1 MPKDS
6 PDVPLR
12 EGLTGIATKME
23 TFSSLVKLLAQ
34 HAASQPD
41 QRAYIFLSDRGE
53 EEAVLTFRELH
64 DAALATAS
72 RLAKIARPGDRA
84 VLVFPPGLEFII
96 AFFACQI
103 ARVIAVPMMVPRRQS
118 ARDSSI
124 GIMANCDPVV
134 ALTSPAFA
142 IRRDLQQ
149 RLSHGRMPWLS
160 VDLAQIEPAAAG
172 WPDPDPEDI
181 AFLQYTS
188 GSTSDPKGVA
198 VSHGNLLANLDMIR
212 VSLGT
217 TKQSTYV
224 NWVPLYHD
232 MGLILNALEAFYVGA
247 LCVLMAPNAF
257 MQRPLGWLRAIHHY
271 RAEVGCS
278 PNFGFDLCVSRYRAE
293 QMQGI
298 DLSCWKVALNGAEP
312 VQAGTIGR
320 FIETFA
326 SHGFNPEAAFPA
338 YGMAEAT
345 LLIAGGRRG
354 GGHRTLTV
362 SRSGLQAHAVHAP
375 VDQADA
381 QTLVGCGRALVNER
395 IAIVEPDSRRRC
407 FANRIGEIWVNG
419 PNVAHAYWRNAEASR
434 SGLNARIDG
443 DEDGASWL
451 RTGDLGLLDETGELF
466 ITGRIKDLIV
476 VRGINHYP
484 QDIEHT
490 VQALHPAFRRNCG
503 AAFSVP
509 DDRDEE
515 TLVIVQEIERTERN
529 RIDPTE
535 MMGLIRQG
543 VTDQHELFARHIML
557 IRPGALPK
565 TTSGKL
571 QRGLTRRL
579 WLERHFEDLTAGA
592 H

>member
-1 MPKDS
+1 
-6 PDVPLR
+6 
-12 EGLTGIATKME
+12 ME
-23 TFSSLVKLLAQ
+23 TFSSLVELLAQ
-34 HAASQPD
+34 RAKSQPD
-41 QRAYIFLSDRGE
+41 QRAYVFLSDRGE
-53 EEAVLTFRELH
+53 EEAVITFRELH

-84 VLVFPPGLEFII
+84 ILVFPPGLEFIV
-96 AFFACQI
+96 AFFACQV

-124 GIMANCDPVV
+124 RIMANCEPVV

-142 IRRDLQQ
+142 IRTDLQE
-149 RLSHGRMPWLS
+149 RLSRQQIPWLS
-160 VDLAQIEPAAAG
+160 IDLAQLEPAAAEL
-172 WPDPDPEDI
+172 PDPDPEDV

-188 GSTSDPKGVA
+188 GSTSEPKGVA
-198 VSHGNLLANLDMIR
+198 VSHANVLANLEMIR

-217 TKQSTYV
+217 TRQSTYV

-257 MQRPLGWLRAIHHY
+257 MQRPLSWLRAIDRY

-278 PNFGFDLCVSRYRAE
+278 PNFGFDLCVSRYRAD
-293 QMQGI
+293 QMQGV

-312 VQAGTIGR
+312 VQAGTINR

-326 SHGFNPEAAFPA
+326 GHGFNPDAAFPA

-354 GGHRTLTV
+354 AGHLTRKV
-362 SRSGLQAHAVHAP
+362 SRSGLQAHAVHA
-375 VDQADA
+375 QADPA
-381 QTLVGCGRALVNER
+381 DVQTLVGCGHALVNER

-407 FANRIGEIWVNG
+407 SADQIGEIWVNG
-419 PNVAHAYWRNAEASR
+419 PNVARAYWRNPEASQAD
-434 SGLNARIDG
+434 LNARIAG
-443 DEDGASWL
+443 DDDGANWL
-451 RTGDLGLLDETGELF
+451 RTGDLGFVDETGELF
-466 ITGRIKDLIV
+466 ITGRIKDLVV

-503 AAFSVP
+503 AAFSVS

-529 RIDPTE
+529 RIDPAE
-535 MMGLIRQG
+535 MKGLIRQG
-543 VTDQHELFARHIML
+543 VTDQHELFARHITL
-557 IRPGALPK
+557 IRPGMLPK
-565 TTSGKL
+565 TTSGKI
-571 QRGLTRRL
+571 QRSLTRRL
-579 WLERHFEDLTAGA
+579 WLERHFEDLTASA